1 MKKIKIGIIIAV
13 FTSLLALGSMGSTK
27 VNANDAAPPAQ
38 DSETQ
43 GTQQTI
49 DKEGEPSTQE
59 QVEDVDNQNKDND
72 EQEIGDENKQEA
84 ENEKDEDLPGQG
96 HEDPDGVDVDYQFE
110 GVE

>member
-13 FTSLLALGSMGSTK
+13 FASLLALGSMGFTK
-27 VNANDAAPPAQ
+27 VNANNAALPAQ

-49 DKEGEPSTQE
+49 DKEGEQSTQE
-59 QVEDVDNQNKDND
+59 QVDVDNQNKDND
-72 EQEIGDENKQEA
+72 EQEIGDDNKQEV

-96 HEDPDGVDVDYQFE
+96 HEDPDGVDVDHQFE

>member
-13 FTSLLALGSMGSTK
+13 FASLLALGSMGSTK
-27 VNANDAAPPAQ
+27 VNANNAAPPAQ

-49 DKEGEPSTQE
+49 DKEDEQSTQE
-59 QVEDVDNQNKDND
+59 QVDVDNQNKDND
-72 EQEIGDENKQEA
+72 EQEIGDDNKQEV

-96 HEDPDGVDVDYQFE
+96 LEDPDGVDVDHQFE

>member
-13 FTSLLALGSMGSTK
+13 FASLLALGSMGSKK

-38 DSETQ
+38 VIQTQ

-49 DKEGEPSTQE
+49 DKDGEQSTQE
-59 QVEDVDNQNKDND
+59 KVDVDNQNKDND
-72 EQEIGDENKQEA
+72 EQEIGDDNKQEV